1 MLSFK
6 FVADATRAGHYF
18 ESSDD
23 YYGKEGHR
31 GDWLG
36 AGVIELGLD
45 KAGIVERALFQNLL
59 EGELPDGKRLR
70 VNRTRGSEERKGI
83 DFTFSAP
90 KSVSIQAL
98 VQEDPR
104 IIAAHD
110 AAVKKSLELMQE
122 FAATRKKVRGL
133 SFRERT
139 GNLVVATFRH
149 ELSRAQDPQLH
160 THAIVMNMTRRKDG
174 AWRALSNE
182 DMLRN
187 VKMIG
192 AFYRATLAEE
202 LKQLGFEL
210 RETRKGGWELAH
222 VSDAVIRHFSQ
233 RSREIEELLAA
244 RGQARETATTAQKQV
259 ITLASRRKKTESDR
273 AWLRE
278 HWRQTAREAG
288 LDLQAKPGPHADA
301 DMTVAGRARSKVAR
315 LTESAREKL
324 TGVSRSRRAADEAVN
339 FAIAHLAERQGIFS
353 RAELLEVA
361 YGRAATRTTTLEVR
375 AALETAKT
383 DGRLLA
389 ELPLYQTARSLN
401 ISAGELARD
410 PKANQFKGHDDFE
423 KLTRASW
430 IALTMTA
437 RGQPQAQAEAAVD
450 AAIERGA
457 LVPSEARFATPEA
470 RRSEIR
476 ILGIEK
482 AGRGV
487 LPAVASPETVDAMLA
502 ASDLNAGQRDAV
514 RMVLTARDRF
524 VGIQGLAGTGKSHML
539 AKAVEG
545 IKAETARLSGRQGYR
560 VIGLAPYASQNEALA
575 TLGMESQTLASF
587 LARVGQQRSLDAKS
601 IVFLDEA
608 GVVPA
613 HQLEKLMA
621 IAERQGAR
629 LVLCGDRKQTHAVEA
644 GKPFEQLQDAGMTK
658 AFLTEIKR
666 QKNEAIKAA
675 VVHAANNAVPK
686 AVEVL
691 KPQVIEVRHDLIRY
705 ERLALSY
712 VSLPEAERRET
723 LIVAGTNEAR
733 RAINALVRE
742 GLALQRGDQVEVLNN
757 VDMTRAELKSAQSY
771 EAGQIVVPQ
780 RTYGP
785 QLVKDEQLK
794 VLAHDVR
801 TNLLTAERENG
812 QRVSFDPAKNSMLRL
827 YERETADLAP
837 GDWVRVCA
845 NNRNLGIF
853 NGERYEV
860 LAVDA
865 RHVTLKGAKTGIRL
879 DRRRPLHLQHG
890 YASTIHSAQGL
901 TKNRVLVEANTKSLT
916 SNRAVFYVAISRPRH
931 DITLFTDD
939 ASKLAAAM
947 SREPKKFAALELRD
961 AMNESAVLRARTAKA
976 AQAILA
982 EKLRRGKSQGQAQQ
996 GVAYA
1001 AAPQRSADAATR
1013 GL

>member
-36 AGVIELGLD
+36 SAVVALGLEG
-45 KAGIVERALFQNLL
+45 ATTVERAVFQDLL
-59 EGELPDGKRLR
+59 EGRLPDGKQLR
-70 VNRTRGSEERKGI
+70 TARTRSSQDRKGI

-98 VQEDPR
+98 VQEDAR
-104 IIAAHD
+104 IVAAHD
-110 AAVKKSLELMQE
+110 TAVKKSLELMQE
-122 FAATRKKVRGL
+122 FAATRKKERGL

-139 GNLVVATFRH
+139 GNLVAATFRH

-160 THAIVMNMTRRKDG
+160 THAIVMNMTRRSDG
-174 AWRALSNE
+174 QWRALSNE
-182 DMLRN
+182 DLLRN
-187 VKMIG
+187 VKMVG

-202 LKQLGFEL
+202 LRKLGFEL

-222 VSDAVIRHFSQ
+222 ISDAVIRHFSQ
-233 RSREIEELLAA
+233 RSREIEDLLVQ
-244 RGQARETATTAQKQV
+244 RGQARETASAAQKQV
-259 ITLASRRKKTESDR
+259 ITLATRRKKTESDR
-273 AWLRE
+273 VWLRD

-288 LDLQAKPGPHADA
+288 LDLSPLQSGMQRADSW
-301 DMTVAGRARSKVAR
+301 GAR
-315 LTESAREKL
+315 LVQMTRDKL
-324 TGVSRSRRAADEAVN
+324 TGSSTTRRAADDAID

-361 YGRAATRTTTLEVR
+361 YGRAATRTTTAEVR
-375 AALETAKT
+375 AALEAAKT
-383 DGRLLA
+383 DGRLLP

-430 IALTMTA
+430 IALMMA
-437 RGQPQAQAEAAVD
+437 SRGKTQEQAQAAVD

-457 LVPSEARFATPEA
+457 LVASEPRFATPQA

-482 AGRGV
+482 AGRGAV
-487 LPAVASPETVDAMLA
+487 PAVASARKVEAMLA
-502 ASDLNAGQRDAV
+502 SSDLNAGQRDAV

-539 AKAVEG
+539 AKAVQG
-545 IKAETARLSGRQGYR
+545 IKSETARLSGRQGYR

-575 TLGMESQTLASF
+575 LLSMESQTLASF
-587 LARVGQQRSLDAKS
+587 LARVGQQRNLDAKS

-613 HQLEKLMA
+613 HQLENLMA
-621 IAERQGAR
+621 IVERQGAR

-675 VVHAANNAVPK
+675 VVHAANNEVPK

-691 KPQVIEVRHDLIRY
+691 KPQVVEVRHDLMRY
-705 ERLALSY
+705 ERLARTY
-712 VSLPEAERRET
+712 VQLPPAERRET
-723 LIVAGTNEAR
+723 LIVAGTNDAR

-742 GLALQRGDQVEVLNN
+742 GLALPNGHQVNVLNN

-771 EAGQIVVPQ
+771 DAGQIVIPH
-780 RTYGP
+780 RTYGTS
-785 QLVKDEQLK
+785 LIKDEQLT
-794 VLAHDVR
+794 VFSHDVR
-801 TNLLTAERENG
+801 TNTLTVQRENG
-812 QRVSFDPAKNSMLRL
+812 QQVRFDPAANTMLRL
-827 YERETADLAP
+827 YERDAVDLAP
-837 GDWVRVCA
+837 GDWVRVTS
-845 NNRNLGIF
+845 NNRSLGIF

-860 LAVDA
+860 LAIDSKNVILQGGEA
-865 RHVTLKGAKTGIRL
+865 SIKL
-879 DRRRPLHLQHG
+879 DRSRPLHLQHG

-947 SREPKKFAALELRD
+947 SREPKKYAALELRD
-961 AMNESAVLRARTAKA
+961 AKNERVVLEAKTLRSR
-976 AQAILA
+976 QAILA
-982 EKLRRGKSQGQAQQ
+982 QTLRKAGRSQG
-996 GVAYA
+996 A
-1001 AAPQRSADAATR
+1001 AAVSMAARGPDPQRASGAVSR
-1013 GL
+1013 GR

>member
-1 MLSFK
+1 M
-6 FVADATRAGHYF
+6 
-18 ESSDD
+18 
-23 YYGKEGHR
+23 
-31 GDWLG
+31 
-36 AGVIELGLD
+36 
-45 KAGIVERALFQNLL
+45 
-59 EGELPDGKRLR
+59 
-70 VNRTRGSEERKGI
+70 
-83 DFTFSAP
+83 
-90 KSVSIQAL
+90 
-98 VQEDPR
+98 VQEDAR
-104 IIAAHD
+104 IIVAHD
-110 AAVKKSLELMQE
+110 TAVKKSLELMQE
-122 FAATRKKVRGL
+122 FAATRKKERGL

-139 GNLVVATFRH
+139 GNLVAATFRH

-160 THAIVMNMTRRKDG
+160 THAIVMNMTRRSDG
-174 AWRALSNE
+174 QWRALSNE
-182 DMLRN
+182 DLLRN
-187 VKMIG
+187 VKMVG

-202 LKQLGFEL
+202 LKKIGFEL

-222 VSDAVIRHFSQ
+222 ISDAVIRHFSQ
-233 RSREIEELLAA
+233 RSREIEDLLAS

-259 ITLASRRKKTESDR
+259 ITLATRRKKTENDR

-288 LDLQAKPGPHADA
+288 LDLQARGPLQGDVLPTPSSA
-301 DMTVAGRARSKVAR
+301 AR
-315 LTESAREKL
+315 LVRAVREKL
-324 TGVSRSRRAADEAVN
+324 TGSSTTRRAANDAID

-361 YGRAATRTTTLEVR
+361 YGRAATRTTTVEVR
-375 AALETAKT
+375 AALDAAKT
-383 DGRLLA
+383 DGRLLP

-430 IALTMTA
+430 IALTMTT
-437 RGQPQAQAEAAVD
+437 RGQPQAQAGAVVD
-450 AAIERGA
+450 AAIARGA
-457 LVPSEARFATPEA
+457 LVPSEPRFATPQA

-482 AGRGV
+482 AGRGTV
-487 LPAVASPETVDAMLA
+487 PAVASIDNVTAMLA
-502 ASDLNAGQRDAV
+502 ASNLNAGQRDAV
-514 RMVLTARDRF
+514 SMVLTARDRF

-545 IKAETARLSGRQGYR
+545 IKAETTRLSGPRGYR

-575 TLGMESQTLASF
+575 LLGMESQTLASF
-587 LARVGQQRSLDAKS
+587 LARVGQHRSLDAKS

-613 HQLEKLMA
+613 HQLENLMA
-621 IAERQGAR
+621 IVERQGAR
-629 LVLCGDRKQTHAVEA
+629 LVLCGDRRQTHAVEA

-675 VVHAANNAVPK
+675 VVHAANNEVPK

-691 KPQVIEVRHDLIRY
+691 KPQVVEVRHDLMRY
-705 ERLALSY
+705 ERLARTY
-712 VSLPEAERRET
+712 VQLPQAERRET
-723 LIVAGTNEAR
+723 LIVAGTNDAR

-742 GLALQRGDQVEVLNN
+742 GLALPNGHQVEVLNN

-771 EAGQIVVPQ
+771 EAGQIVIPQ
-780 RTYGP
+780 RTYGAS
-785 QLVKDEQLK
+785 LIKDEQLT
-794 VLAHDVR
+794 VVSHDVR
-801 TNLLTAERENG
+801 TNTLAVQRENG
-812 QRVSFDPAKNSMLRL
+812 QQVRFDPMVNTMLRL
-827 YERETADLAP
+827 YERDVVDLAP
-837 GDWVRVCA
+837 GDWVRVTS
-845 NNRNLGIF
+845 NNRSLGIF

-865 RHVTLKGAKTGIRL
+865 KNVTLKGGEANVML
-879 DRRRPLHLQHG
+879 DRSRPLHLQHG

-939 ASKLAAAM
+939 ASNLAAAM
-947 SREPKKFAALELRD
+947 SRELKKYAALELRD
-961 AMNESAVLRARTAKA
+961 AKNERVVLEAKTTRSR
-976 AQAILA
+976 QAILA
-982 EKLRRGKSQGQAQQ
+982 QTLRKAGRSQG
-996 GVAYA
+996 A
-1001 AAPQRSADAATR
+1001 AGPMAARTSDPQRASGAISR
-1013 GL
+1013 GR